1 MNLFETVK
9 SAVTMKQA
17 AEHYG
22 CKVNRV
28 DMIRCPFHVVAASC
42 ISFASAQ
49 ARKLIHS
56 AAAPL
61 PSMKLNKKKLTWW
74 QDEFWKHMVKK
85 FSDLERGE
93 GASLTGRDYDSAI
106 AILKQIP
113 PEVLELYKH
122 SQKKERETAYD
133 R

>member
-1 MNLFETVK
+1 
-9 SAVTMKQA
+9 
-17 AEHYG
+17 
-22 CKVNRV
+22 
-28 DMIRCPFHVVAASC
+28 
-42 ISFASAQ
+42 
-49 ARKLIHS
+49 
-56 AAAPL
+56 
-61 PSMKLNKKKLTWW
+61 
-74 QDEFWKHMVKK
+74 MVKK

-93 GASLTGRDYDSAI
+93 SASLTGRDYDSTI